1 MSEKKKYL
9 TGSEVAEVF
18 GVSSEDVIRKH
29 ANTHMSR
36 WIRQADA
43 SFLYPV
49 KWVRDLIELLRWSGF
64 PLVADALEERL
75 ENVLAS
81 AQP

>member
-18 GVSSEDVIRKH
+18 GVSNEDVIRKH
-29 ANTHMSR
+29 AGTYMFH
-36 WIRQADA
+36 WIKQADG
-43 SFLYPV
+43 SYLYPV

-81 AQP
+81 TQP